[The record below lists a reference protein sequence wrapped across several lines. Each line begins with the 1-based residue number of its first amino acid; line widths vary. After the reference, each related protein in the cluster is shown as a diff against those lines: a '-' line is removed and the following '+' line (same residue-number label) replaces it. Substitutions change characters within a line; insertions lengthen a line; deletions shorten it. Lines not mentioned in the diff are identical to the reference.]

1 VRNIEAFQTAKDFV
15 ASHDT
20 LVNLFE
26 RVQFFLQRLRIYN
39 GIPLTMEMTDLF
51 GKIMA
56 QVLFILGLSTK
67 EMAQSRTGERVR
79 PRNSCWLIID

>member
-1 VRNIEAFQTAKDFV
+1 V

-26 RVQFFLQRLRIYN
+26 RVQFFLQRLNIYN
-39 GIPLTMEMTDLF
+39 GIPLTTEMTELF

-67 EMAQSRTGERVR
+67 EMTQKRTSELIR
-79 PRNSCWLIID
+79 PRNDSRLIMV